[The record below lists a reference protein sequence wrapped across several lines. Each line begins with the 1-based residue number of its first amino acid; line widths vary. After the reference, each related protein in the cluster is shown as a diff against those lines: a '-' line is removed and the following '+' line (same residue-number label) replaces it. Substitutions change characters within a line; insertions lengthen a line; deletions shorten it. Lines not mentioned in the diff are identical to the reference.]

1 MAVAFEPHEIEPLF
15 QGTTSES
22 AFASLEARVEAVAEA
37 ERLQLR
43 GLILDALEASVRSGP
58 PRSRDWL
65 EALFAASPAYL
76 RAVQGASAESLT
88 SRLQALVIAVLTP
101 LPPTERAEFLGG
113 ILPNLSDLS
122 LACALLRP
130 GADPVATEAFFGP
143 AEADLQSDL
152 RARVEI
158 LAASEALWL
167 QASPAAILWFWWAA
181 AQEDR
186 VYAFVRAGMRGGSS
200 LSALLDLVVEPRPP
214 EAGGDLIAVRRWSKI
229 IDFQSLEKAALQ
241 LALTGGSREDRRR
254 ARRFLDA
261 FGNGKSELFR

>member
-43 GLILDALEASVRSGP
+43 RLILDALEARVRSGP

-167 QASPAAILWFWWAA
+167 QASPAAILWFWWAT

-186 VYAFVRAGMRGGSS
+186 VYAYVRAAMRVGTS
-200 LSALLDLVVEPRPP
+200 LSVLLDLIVEPGTP
-214 EAGGDLIAVRRWSKI
+214 ETGGDLIPVRRWSKI

-241 LALTGGSREDRRR
+241 LALTGASREDRRR